1 MQTITLTST
10 AALAQLKASAQ
21 QASKDFIKNPSG
33 FNWNRQTQTAFVYQ
47 QAYYFFGSVTHTD
60 SGKQHLLALME
71 NDPDHNWGDTIC
83 KCVLGVSLS
92 AALREFANCP

>member
-1 MQTITLTST
+1 MQTTTLTST
-10 AALAQLKASAQ
+10 EAIAQLKASAQ